1 MSRQTWHSLPEYQAL
16 RALMEGGTTTSAA
29 EQLGLSQSAISRS
42 ISSLEARTGLTLF
55 EREAG
60 RLRPTEEAVRM
71 NRRLD
76 LLFEALDRIDGPK
89 QPVQETLRLIAPP
102 TYAHRF
108 LVSQIASFLAI
119 NPHFFV
125 SFEVNTSDEVVRAIL
140 EDRSDLGLT
149 GVELARAGVKMQA
162 FRTSSAVC
170 VMLPDHPL
178 AAQEEVHP
186 IDLDGLPFIAIAQRH
201 ARRMQLDKIFSS
213 ASSKPR
219 VLAEVSTSFAAVDLA
234 KEGLGL
240 AVVNPFPVFQYRS
253 DDLVF
258 RRFASPIEYRSYFV
272 TSDQR
277 PLSRVARAFIRHLRL
292 HTPSDPHS
300 KKVPLGDR
308 RSDGL

>member
-1 MSRQTWHSLPEYQAL
+1 MARQTWHSLPEYQAL
-16 RALMEGGTTTSAA
+16 RALMDGGTTTSAA
-29 EQLGLSQSAISRS
+29 ERLGLSQSAISRS

-60 RLRPTEEAVRM
+60 RLRPTQEAVRL

-76 LLFEALDRIDGPK
+76 PLFSALDRIDGPK

-108 LVSQIASFLAI
+108 LVSQIANFLEI

-125 SFEVNTSDEVVRAIL
+125 SLEVNTSDEVVRAIL
-140 EDRSDLGLT
+140 ENRFDLGLT
-149 GVELARAGVKMQA
+149 GVELARDGVKMQA
-162 FRTSSAVC
+162 FRASSAVC
-170 VMLPDHPL
+170 VMQAEHPL
-178 AAQEEVHP
+178 AMQDEIHP
-186 IDLDGLPFIAIAQRH
+186 IDLDDQPLIAIAQRH
-201 ARRMQLDKIFSS
+201 ARRMQLDKVLNR
-213 ASSKPR
+213 ARSKPR
-219 VLAEVSTSFAAVDLA
+219 ILAEVSTSFAAVDLA

-240 AVVNPFPVFQYRS
+240 AVVSPFPVFQYRS
-253 DDLVF
+253 DDLIF

-277 PLSRVARAFIRHLRL
+277 PLPRVARAFMRHLRL

-300 KKVPLGDR
+300 SKV
-308 RSDGL
+308 